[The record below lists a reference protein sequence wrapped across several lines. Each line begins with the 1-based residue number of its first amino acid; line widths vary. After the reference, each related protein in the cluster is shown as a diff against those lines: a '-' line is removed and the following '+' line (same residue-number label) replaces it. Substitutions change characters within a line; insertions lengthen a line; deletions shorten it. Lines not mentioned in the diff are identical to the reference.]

1 MNFSEIRPRCKTNN
15 CYANRGG
22 RCMVLENTIFNNTC
36 PFYKPNSETSLEK
49 IEEEIK
55 GYYVK
60 DH

>member
-1 MNFSEIRPRCKTNN
+1 
-15 CYANRGG
+15 
-22 RCMVLENTIFNNTC
+22 MVLENTIFNNTC